1 MEIDTKLEEFSN
13 LVLQEASQEKRKIL
27 DEIRLKVNE
36 AHKKS
41 RQEIIDKAEM
51 DLKIATEKEAKLK
64 NEEVSKAAI
73 EAKKIVIEKR
83 KELINNMYN
92 TVISQLNE
100 FVNSKQYPMWL
111 IKQIDEAKIQLDDNN
126 IIVYIGK
133 ADEKINLET
142 NAKIQIDNEIT
153 IGGCKIISEKK
164 HMLVDNTLSKKL
176 EEAFSQFNKLIIK
189 QNFKES

>member
-27 DEIRLKVNE
+27 DEIRLKINE
-36 AHKKS
+36 ANKKS

-100 FVNSKQYPMWL
+100 FVNSEQYPMWL
-111 IKQIDEAKIQLDDNN
+111 IKQIDEAKTQLDDNN
-126 IIVYIGK
+126 ITVYIGK

>member
-36 AHKKS
+36 ANKKS

-100 FVNSKQYPMWL
+100 FVNSEQYPMWL
-111 IKQIDEAKIQLDDNN
+111 IKQIDEAKTQLDDNN
-126 IIVYIGK
+126 ITVYIGK

>member
-36 AHKKS
+36 ANKKS

-64 NEEVSKAAI
+64 NEELSKAAI

-100 FVNSKQYPMWL
+100 FVNSEQYPMWL
-111 IKQIDEAKIQLDDNN
+111 IKQIDEAKTQLDDNN
-126 IIVYIGK
+126 ITVYIGK

>member
-36 AHKKS
+36 ANKKS

-64 NEEVSKAAI
+64 NEEVSKTAI

-83 KELINNMYN
+83 KDLINNMYN

-100 FVNSKQYPMWL
+100 FVNSEQYPMWL
-111 IKQIDEAKIQLDDNN
+111 IKQIDEAKTQLDDNN
-126 IIVYIGK
+126 ITVYIGK

>member
-36 AHKKS
+36 ANKKS

-83 KELINNMYN
+83 KELINKMYN

>member
-36 AHKKS
+36 ANKKS

-83 KELINNMYN
+83 KKLINNMYN

-100 FVNSKQYPMWL
+100 FVNSEQYPMWL

-126 IIVYIGK
+126 ITVYIGK

>member
-36 AHKKS
+36 ANKKS

>member
-36 AHKKS
+36 ANKKS
-41 RQEIIDKAEM
+41 KQEIIDKAEM

-100 FVNSKQYPMWL
+100 FVNSEQYPMWL
-111 IKQIDEAKIQLDDNN
+111 IKQIDEAKTQLDDNN

-189 QNFKES
+189 QNFKEN

>member
-1 MEIDTKLEEFSN
+1 MEIDNKLEEFSN

-36 AHKKS
+36 ANKKS
-41 RQEIIDKAEM
+41 RQEILDKAEM

-83 KELINNMYN
+83 KELINNMYD
-92 TVISQLNE
+92 TVISKLNE
-100 FVNSKQYPMWL
+100 FVNSEQYPMWL
-111 IKQIDEAKIQLDDNN
+111 INQINEAKTQLDDNN
-126 IIVYIGK
+126 ITVYIGK

-142 NAKIQIDNEIT
+142 DAKIQIDSEIT
-153 IGGCKIISEKK
+153 IGGCKVISQKK
-164 HMLVDNTLSKKL
+164 HMLIDNTLSKKL
-176 EEAFSQFNKLIIK
+176 EEAFSQFNKLIIR
-189 QNFKES
+189 QREC

>member
-36 AHKKS
+36 ANKKS
-41 RQEIIDKAEM
+41 RQEIIDKVEM
-51 DLKIATEKEAKLK
+51 SLRIATEKEAKLK

-92 TVISQLNE
+92 TVTSQLNE

-111 IKQIDEAKIQLDDNN
+111 IKQIDEAKTQLDDNN
-126 IIVYIGK
+126 ITVYIGK
-133 ADEKINLET
+133 ADEKINLEIDV
-142 NAKIQIDNEIT
+142 KVQIDSEIT
-153 IGGCKIISEKK
+153 VGGCKVISEKK
-164 HMLVDNTLSKKL
+164 HMMIDNTLSKKL

>member
-27 DEIRLKVNE
+27 DQIRLKVNE
-36 AHKKS
+36 ANKKS

-64 NEEVSKAAI
+64 NEELSKAAI

-100 FVNSKQYPMWL
+100 FVNSEQYPMWL
-111 IKQIDEAKIQLDDNN
+111 IKQIDEAKTQLDDNN
-126 IIVYIGK
+126 ITVYIGK

>member
-36 AHKKS
+36 ANKKS

-111 IKQIDEAKIQLDDNN
+111 IKQIDEAKTQLDDNN
-126 IIVYIGK
+126 ITVYIGK
-133 ADEKINLET
+133 ADGKINLET

>member
-36 AHKKS
+36 ANKKS

-126 IIVYIGK
+126 IIVYVGK

>member
-36 AHKKS
+36 ANKKS

-100 FVNSKQYPMWL
+100 FVNSEQYPMWL
-111 IKQIDEAKIQLDDNN
+111 IKQIDEAKAQLDDNN
-126 IIVYIGK
+126 ITVYIGK
-133 ADEKINLET
+133 ADENINLET